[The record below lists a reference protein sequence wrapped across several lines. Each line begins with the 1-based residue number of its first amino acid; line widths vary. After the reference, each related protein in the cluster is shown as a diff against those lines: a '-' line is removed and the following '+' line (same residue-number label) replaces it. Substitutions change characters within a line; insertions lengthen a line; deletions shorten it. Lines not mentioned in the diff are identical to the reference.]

1 MSYSRM
7 KTNHYISEK
16 DWELIAK
23 SIYDKN
29 ADDES
34 ADQNV
39 DKETLPVDDAE
50 LKQVARIA
58 KQVDSYFEQKR
69 FDSEKAWHK
78 VDARI
83 SARQMKIRP
92 IYLNPLFRIAASII
106 FAALLLFSGYE
117 VLKAP
122 SSLAMKEIN
131 SGNELLNPIAL
142 PDGTLVSL
150 NSDSKISYP
159 NEFSG
164 KTREVTLEGEAFF
177 QVKPNKDMPFIIK
190 AGNAQ
195 VKVLGTSFNVNAYPM
210 AKQVEVIV
218 ETGRVQFVNQSPEF
232 PNASEL
238 ILNPGDK
245 GTLDCSDHSMLKTSN
260 EDPNFIA
267 WKTRNFIF
275 TATPLSEVVDKLEK
289 VYKVEI
295 NIANP
300 ELNGLLLTSR
310 FNNYTIDFILGEII
324 KTTFGIEV
332 ENVNGKYILKAKV

>member
-1 MSYSRM
+1 M
-7 KTNHYISEK
+7 KTNNYISEK

-34 ADQNV
+34 ADQGV
-39 DKETLPVDDAE
+39 DNESLTIGDAE
-50 LKQVARIA
+50 LKQVIGTV
-58 KQVDSYFEQKR
+58 KQVDSYFEQRR
-69 FDSEKAWHK
+69 FDSEKAWQK

-83 SARQMKIRP
+83 NARRRKMRP
-92 IYLNPLFRIAASII
+92 IYLNPLYRIAAAII

-117 VLKAP
+117 VLKTP
-122 SSLAMKEIN
+122 SSLAMNEIISGKEV
-131 SGNELLNPIAL
+131 LNPITL

-159 NEFSG
+159 KKFSG
-164 KTREVTLEGEAFF
+164 KTREVKLEGEAFF
-177 QVKPNKDMPFIIK
+177 QVKPNKNMPFIIQV
-190 AGNAQ
+190 GNAQ

-210 AKQVEVIV
+210 AKQIEVIV
-218 ETGRVQFVNQSPEF
+218 ETGRVQFMNQSPEIQD
-232 PNASEL
+232 ASEL

-245 GTLDCSDHSMLKTSN
+245 GTLDCSDHLMLKTSN
-260 EDPNFIA
+260 QDPNFMA

-275 TATPLSEVVDKLEK
+275 TATPLSEVVKELEK

-310 FNNYTIDFILGEII
+310 FNNYTVDFILEEII

-332 ENVNGKYILKAKV
+332 ENVSGNYILKAKV